1 MHGQSRGN
9 AFRGGIVAVLLFAVV
24 LGLIG
29 CGNQSRPEP
38 ARYTGPAY
46 RPQAGTAFAA
56 PSAGQPF
63 VVGTPAAPSPAPTP
77 SPALPA
83 APAWQSLA
91 GQTVILDAG
100 HGGKDPGASHFG
112 LNEKDINLDLARRTA
127 SILRARG
134 INVVMTRSTD
144 DFISLPERSAIANR
158 TPNATLVSIHVNAA
172 PGYPTSTG
180 VETFILSGEFTDA
193 ERSRIA
199 SERFKA
205 NGSSSPES
213 KAALATLC
221 VQARNRGPALAEA
234 LSRTLSSRTGEPNR
248 GVKQKNLA
256 VLRETYFGPAVLVEV
271 GFLTNRRSA
280 ERMRTDDWRRRT
292 ADALADGICEFLRL
306 PIC

>member
-1 MHGQSRGN
+1 MHGKITRH
-9 AFRGGIVAVLLFAVV
+9 ALRGGVVAAILLAVFV
-24 LGLIG
+24 GLIG
-29 CGNQSRPEP
+29 CGGQSRPEP
-38 ARYTGPAY
+38 ARYSGPDY
-46 RPQAGTAFAA
+46 RPAAGTALAA
-56 PSAGQPF
+56 PARPF
-63 VVGTPAAPSPAPTP
+63 VVGAPAAPAPTP
-77 SPALPA
+77 APAALPA

-112 LNEKDINLDLARRTA
+112 LMEKDINLDLARRTA
-127 SILRARG
+127 AILRARG
-134 INVVMTRSTD
+134 VNVVMTRSTD

-193 ERSRIA
+193 ERGRIA
-199 SERFKA
+199 AERFKA

-234 LSRTLSSRTGEPNR
+234 ITRTLSSRIGEPNR